1 MDPLKQYLHI
11 LKEDIVWH
19 KFVDD
24 GQKWP
29 PILRDLCGEL
39 LTDSRRVPTWVT
51 TGPYPPVDPRAEPL
65 LEELQN
71 TFKSHAASLEDVV
84 FDQQLQGM
92 FGILLSDCARLRN
105 VISSDSLCGSAN
117 PKESFLTVMICNAM
131 SSVTADFSI
140 DENVLVALPRYRGGG
155 LNVPTRYMSSGIQVP
170 LLMSVFAK
178 IPDDS
183 SNEKGSNVMANGA
196 GTEEADSD
204 AESHNSDAEQ
214 GEDELREPSE
224 SPRPVS
230 VASPMSMSTFLS
242 LCEKPVLIEESAS
255 DSESHYDPQSPAEL
269 NAHILMYPPSRKL
282 PKRCSLPFLCV
293 AEEDDLP
300 LVMMAILYQR
310 FVWKISEPVVG
321 VGFSKYHTSMHF
333 YIGWLD
339 EDIHKEGSLPRVHL
353 GSLGRDGCLD
363 LASLDGAFALCRTM
377 LALQGLAEQMCSAS
391 RATATLVAEEIR
403 DDSISMW
410 RLDTIGCVDVVDSNP
425 GQHDRIAAW
434 AQGLTY
440 KTSAEMADTMGPK
453 ATRSTRRK
461 AKAAALAKSTSSA
474 SEDSSRS
481 AYSKDANLPVISI
494 PQEEKDKQDGQSQ
507 ASNSLY
513 NPMSCSTFTGEAAKK
528 GNGGLVYNYLFN
540 RRVVL
545 SSTCSNAKM
554 LNLCKSFTGDVWPF
568 IWSSLGDV
576 PRVDRSLEPFRR
588 ELFEQ
593 AQEQHALKAP
603 RDVPK
608 EILPLLESSLS
619 LILAATRCAQRKA
632 RSVIPPSESVWRH
645 DFNALI
651 FDFFTNALNG
661 TISLHARSQDS
672 TGITDP
678 TKALQFP
685 EDDRLIPSTERT
697 ISLPRAMP
705 LKSSFAPK
713 VYSHIAEGVPKDEG
727 PYGERLMKWAGGD
740 GQRFRAA
747 YGQEIKDHMIVQSQ
761 AAAWVMRGD
770 GPSNAPYRGKCDA
783 LGTLSV
789 DLPVRCELL
798 ESVQLVVTS
807 QPKEPYVVDKYES
820 KVPTIFSQTSSKEL
834 TSQMHIQTETAVL
847 ADTQHQ
853 MQDSI
858 DNSFLTAN
866 PTSSPGNMPP
876 FHDESPE
883 TRDYAIASSSFC
895 DTDLLYENAEEY
907 LESNLKVISERYET
921 LTAGQRKN
929 ARIKNLVSILELP
942 VLFMEYKKQDTDIA
956 KETNQHRMYCTAGAT
971 NLEVMGLEETPVFSG
986 LTDGPRVRLATAWS
1000 SHDIIEIFEWHTRTI
1015 DISTALGA
1023 FRFASIL
1030 ARLAIIHCRDLEKRF
1045 GKVSKDL
1052 LRKLEAREFDNPDS
1066 KLQWKQPPPPRP
1078 KSPKSGEAGTRSAR
1092 VPEPV
1097 Q

>member
-1 MDPLKQYLHI
+1 MDPFKQYLNI
-11 LKEDIVWH
+11 LKEDVAWH

-29 PILRDLCGEL
+29 PNVRDLRGEL
-39 LTDSRRVPTWVT
+39 LTDSRRVPSWVT
-51 TGPYPPVDPRAEPL
+51 TGPYPPIDPRAEPL

-71 TFKSHAASLEDVV
+71 TFKSHAGSLEDVA

-92 FGILLSDCARLRN
+92 FGTLLSDCARLRN

-117 PKESFLTVMICNAM
+117 PKESFLIVMICNAM

-155 LNVPTRYMSSGIQVP
+155 LNVPTKYMSNGIQVP
-170 LLMSVFAK
+170 LLMSVFAE
-178 IPDDS
+178 IPDDN
-183 SNEKGSNVMANGA
+183 SNADGSDVMATDA
-196 GTEEADSD
+196 DTEEADSD
-204 AESHNSDAEQ
+204 AESHNPDAEQ
-214 GEDELREPSE
+214 GEDEPREPSE
-224 SPRPVS
+224 PPRPDS

-255 DSESHYDPQSPAEL
+255 DSESPYDPQSPAEL
-269 NAHILMYPPSRKL
+269 NAHILVYPPSRRL
-282 PKRCSLPFLCV
+282 PKRCSLPFLCA

-310 FVWKISEPVVG
+310 YVWKISEPVVG
-321 VGFSKYHTSMHF
+321 VGFSKYHTSIYF

-339 EDIHKEGSLPRVHL
+339 GDIHKEGSLPRVHL
-353 GSLGRDGCLD
+353 GSLGRDGSLD
-363 LASLDGAFALCRTM
+363 LASLDGAFALCRAV
-377 LALQGLAEQMCSAS
+377 LALQGLAEQMYSAS
-391 RATATLVAEEIR
+391 RATATQIAEEIR
-403 DDSISMW
+403 DDSVSMW
-410 RLDTIGCVDVVDSNP
+410 RLDTVGCVNVVESNP
-425 GQHDRIAAW
+425 DQHDRIAAW

-461 AKAAALAKSTSSA
+461 AKAAAPEKSTSSA
-474 SEDSSRS
+474 SEGSSRS

-494 PQEEKDKQDGQSQ
+494 PQEEKDKQDEQSQ

-513 NPMSCSTFTGEAAKK
+513 NPMSCSTFAGEAAKK

-554 LNLCKSFTGDVWPF
+554 LNLCESFTGDVWPF

-593 AQEQHALKAP
+593 AQEQYARKAP

-619 LILAATRCAQRKA
+619 LILAATRRAQRKA

-645 DFNALI
+645 DFDALI

-661 TISLHARSQDS
+661 TISLHARSQDT
-672 TGITDP
+672 TGVTDP
-678 TKALQFP
+678 TKALQLP

-697 ISLPRAMP
+697 ISLPRATP

-727 PYGERLMKWAGGD
+727 PYGERLMKWASGD

-761 AAAWVMRGD
+761 AAAWVTRGD

-789 DLPVRCELL
+789 DLPVRRELL

-820 KVPTIFSQTSSKEL
+820 K
-834 TSQMHIQTETAVL
+834 HIQTETAVL
-847 ADTQHQ
+847 ADTQRQ
-853 MQDSI
+853 TQDSI

-866 PTSSPGNMPP
+866 PTPPPGNMPP

-929 ARIKNLVSILELP
+929 ARIKNPVSILELP

-956 KETNQHRMYCTAGAT
+956 KGTNQHRMYCTAGAT
-971 NLEVMGLEETPVFSG
+971 NLEVMGLEEIPVFSG
-986 LTDGPRVRLATAWS
+986 LTDGPRVTLATAWS
-1000 SHDIIEIFEWHTRTI
+1000 SHDIIEIFERHTRTI